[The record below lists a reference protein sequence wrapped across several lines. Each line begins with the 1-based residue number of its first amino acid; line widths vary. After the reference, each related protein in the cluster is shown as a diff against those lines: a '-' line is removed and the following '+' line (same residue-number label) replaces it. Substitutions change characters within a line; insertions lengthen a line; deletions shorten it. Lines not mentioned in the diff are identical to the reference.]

1 MNQQHLLLDIE
12 GTTCPVSFVSD
23 ILFPFAKQELTRYIK
38 NNWNKSTN
46 NEPIQEA
53 KTEWAK
59 DQSPE
64 SLRLKK
70 QVDQQQINEVDGLI
84 QYLKHLISIDKKSTA
99 LKELQGKIWEYG
111 YRNGELKSQLFSET
125 AECMRQWHEQGW
137 VLSVYSSG
145 SIQAQQLLYRHSPVG
160 NLENLFSHWF
170 DTRTGPK
177 KSTDSYIKIAKHLR
191 IAPDKIWFVSDN
203 GAECDAARSAGMHTL
218 FSRRDGNPDRD
229 PRDHM
234 VIESLREVITHLAA
248 EQ

>member
-46 NEPIQEA
+46 NEPIQAA
-53 KTEWAK
+53 KTEWIN

-64 SLRLKK
+64 SSRLKK
-70 QVDQQQINEVDGLI
+70 QVDQKQINEVDGLI
-84 QYLKHLISIDKKSTA
+84 QYLKHLISIDQKSTA

-111 YRNGELKSQLFSET
+111 YRNGELKSQLFPET
-125 AECMRQWHEQGW
+125 AECLRQWHEQGW

-145 SIQAQQLLYRHSPVG
+145 SIQAQQLLYRHSPMG
-160 NLENLFSHWF
+160 DLENLFSHWF

-177 KSTDSYIKIAKHLR
+177 KSTGSYIKIAKHLH
-191 IAPDKIWFVSDN
+191 IAPDNIWFVSDN